1 MISFIFDAPAR
12 IFVKGIVGMVAIVLV
27 NDVVNVTFN
36 FWKEGFIPI
45 FWFPLRISEQVI
57 PSIQWMTVNII
68 STYRLL
74 DLIGLDMIFDFPL
87 DPLHLVYL
95 GVVKRNLM
103 TKW

>member
-1 MISFIFDAPAR
+1 
-12 IFVKGIVGMVAIVLV
+12 
-27 NDVVNVTFN
+27 VTFN

-103 TKW
+103 TKWLYFAKVIGQIKVVIAWNLFKEEGLIGFYWN